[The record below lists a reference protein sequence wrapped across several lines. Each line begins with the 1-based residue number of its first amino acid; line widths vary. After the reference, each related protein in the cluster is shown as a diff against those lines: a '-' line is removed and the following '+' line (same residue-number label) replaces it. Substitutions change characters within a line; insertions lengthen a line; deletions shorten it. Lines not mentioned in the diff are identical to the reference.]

1 MIFHIPNPYP
11 QIRHVFVYGTLR
23 KGDSNDITKLDPAP
37 IYIGKTQ
44 ISGNMYHL
52 GGYPGVT
59 LGGTNTIMGEVYAI
73 TEPLERLLD
82 GIESEYPAQTDEYYK
97 RDIQVTVNEQLLD
110 CIVYEIN
117 DVYIQGKPQM
127 MSGDW
132 VKSK

>member
-59 LGGTNTIMGEVYAI
+59 LGGMNMIIGEVYVI

-97 RDIQVTVNEQLLD
+97 RDIQVEVNGQVLD

-117 DVYIQGKPQM
+117 DAYIQGKPQM